1 VERGIKMKFCVE
13 IQRKD
18 GKCRRIPL
26 DHEYKNRKEAES
38 EAEDLVDQIYTNND
52 ISWSIEIDGI

>member
-1 VERGIKMKFCVE
+1 MKFCVE